1 MNPATPKKYYTD
13 RDKAYEQYRANN
25 NYNTSEYM
33 EQDFLNGY
41 DYGYTMAILNDTEER
56 HLREKAAIAAMQGML
71 ASCDHI
77 YDSDMYLKSTASC
90 AVRQADALITE
101 LNQPKQ

>member
-41 DYGYTMAILNDTEER
+41 DYGYTMALLNDTEER
-56 HLREKAAIAAMQGML
+56 HLREKAAIAAMQGLL
-71 ASCDHI
+71 AQGTATCSPEHI
-77 YDSDMYLKSTASC
+77 AKR
-90 AVRQADALITE
+90 AVSFADALIQE